1 MAGANYLKPLGLC
14 VAVSS
19 LTTVVI
25 VAVGYVPTVR
35 VAGHDGMVAMLT
47 GCGVS
52 WLAGCAGSVWVAHAI
67 SGPVSKRA
75 LGVLASTAVRF
86 AAVLVMV
93 VPIVLSGAVDKKVFV
108 FWVVLSYLVLLMVDT
123 ALAVRLL
130 NRGNKNET

>member
-1 MAGANYLKPLGLC
+1 MAEANYLKPLGLC

-19 LTTVVI
+19 LATLLI
-25 VAVGYVPTVR
+25 VAVGYVPTMR
-35 VAGHDGMVAMLT
+35 VAGHDGMVAMLA
-47 GCGVS
+47 GCGAS
-52 WLAGCAGSVWVAHAI
+52 WVAGCAGSACIAHAI

-108 FWVVLSYLVLLMVDT
+108 FWVAVSYLVLLMVDT
-123 ALAVRLL
+123 AMAVRLL

>member
-1 MAGANYLKPLGLC
+1 MAGATYLKPLGLC

-19 LTTVVI
+19 LTTLLI
-25 VAVGYVPTVR
+25 VAVGYVSTVR
-35 VAGHDGMVAMLT
+35 AAGHDGMAAMLA

-52 WLAGCAGSVWVAHAI
+52 WVAGCAGSVWIAHAI
-67 SGPVSKRA
+67 SGPASKRA

-86 AAVLVMV
+86 AVVLVMV
-93 VPIVLSGAVDKKVFV
+93 VPIVLSGAVDKKAFV

-130 NRGNKNET
+130 NRNDKNET